1 MIVLEIV
8 RDCLFQEVGSSVA
21 ESGHDWS
28 NLTKLLGDVMN
39 QVAALITRVNNI
51 IVERSRLT
59 VHIILGHSEGEIV

>member
-21 ESGHDWS
+21 ESRHHWS

-39 QVAALITRVNNI
+39 QVAALITRVNHI
-51 IVERSRLT
+51 IVERSCLT

>member
-21 ESGHDWS
+21 KSRHHWS